1 MCSEGHKR
9 CKSTLLCPLLFP
21 FELCTAPL
29 WPVPFGCNLYIK
41 ESVLRFFPWQ
51 GGSSL
56 CLGGFALPRLWAGT
70 TWAFDAGV
78 ALKERKKELVGA
90 QCRNW
95 PGEHE
100 TLEYEGL
107 NPVDH
112 S

>member
-1 MCSEGHKR
+1 MAGW
-9 CKSTLLCPLLFP
+9 LLPGL
-21 FELCTAPL
+21 
-29 WPVPFGCNLYIK
+29 
-41 ESVLRFFPWQ
+41 
-51 GGSSL
+51 
-56 CLGGFALPRLWAGT
+56 
-70 TWAFDAGV
+70 WAFDAGL

-112 S
+112 